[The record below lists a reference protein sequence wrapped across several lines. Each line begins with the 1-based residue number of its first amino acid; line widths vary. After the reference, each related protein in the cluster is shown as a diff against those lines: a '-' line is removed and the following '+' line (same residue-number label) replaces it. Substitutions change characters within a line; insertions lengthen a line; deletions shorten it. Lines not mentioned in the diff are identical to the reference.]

1 MRPKL
6 AKELEIE
13 NTLAVPKIEK
23 IVVNVGA
30 GEAALNS
37 SVLEKIISDLSAI
50 TGQKPVVT
58 KAKKS
63 ISAFKIRRGVAIG
76 VKVTLRGKRMWDFLE
91 KLIKIVLPRIRNFR
105 GVSKKSFDGHGNLN
119 LGLSEQTLFS
129 EIDYDKIDKIRGLGV
144 TIVTNVTNADD
155 DEAAQRLL
163 ESLGMPFKEVK

>member
-23 IVVNVGA
+23 IVINVGA

-37 SVLEKIISDLSAI
+37 SVLEKIISDLSTI

-63 ISAFKIRRGVAIG
+63 ISAFKIRKGVAIG
-76 VKVTLRGKRMWDFLE
+76 VKVILRGKRMWDFLE

-144 TIVTNVTNADD
+144 TIVINTDD